1 MKRTDLDSE
10 VLRVALSLSPN
21 IGAKTINSLLQHFD
35 QDLAAVFAASPGK
48 LLSVHG
54 VGKTI
59 AHEIAQIDLTSIA
72 EQIESWRQSG
82 VAILTLQQDIYPELL
97 RQVEHAPPT
106 LFARGCQ
113 LMNSWAKSVAI
124 VGTRRPSKEARYI
137 TLQLAMKLARADYT
151 VVSGLALGIDTAAH
165 AGALSA
171 KGRTVGVLGSG
182 VLNVYPESNRKLAGR
197 VCDGGALLSEVHP
210 HWGANAQ
217 RLVSRNRIISG
228 LSEAVILVESDASG
242 GAMYTTR
249 FAQEQGRPVYT
260 FDLPASGNQSL
271 IRRGAEV
278 LKRDD
283 PLDFILG

>member
-1 MKRTDLDSE
+1 MKRIDLNTE
-10 VLRVALSLSPN
+10 MLRVALSLSPN
-21 IGAKTINSLLQHFD
+21 IGAKTINNLLQHFD
-35 QDLAAVFAASPGK
+35 QDLAAVFAASPGE
-48 LLSVHG
+48 LLRVHG

-59 AHEIAQIDLTSIA
+59 AHEIAQIDLLKIA
-72 EQIESWRQSG
+72 DQIESWRQSG
-82 VAILTLQQDIYPELL
+82 VAILSSQDDNYPELL
-97 RQVEHAPPT
+97 CQLEHAPPT

-113 LMNSWAKSVAI
+113 QIDSWAKTVAI

-151 VVSGLALGIDTAAH
+151 IVSGLALGIDTAAH
-165 AGALSA
+165 VGALSA
-171 KGRTVGVLGSG
+171 KGRTVAVLGSG
-182 VLNVYPESNRKLAGR
+182 VLNVYPESNRKLAER

-228 LSEAVILVESDASG
+228 LSQAVILVESDASG

-271 IRRGAEV
+271 IRSGAEV

-283 PLDFILG
+283 PLDFMLG